1 MSPTQRRPRPFTTA
15 KWATTTD
22 YLPMNQP
29 APSQK
34 RLISL
39 SGQDPE
45 LRKRGH
51 FGSKFS
57 ANQYQWAW
65 QQTLLHSDKNKAI
78 LDWGCGN
85 GHFCIFLL
93 EQGFQ
98 NVHGYAF
105 RPPSLQE
112 LLPAGQT
119 FTFHLGDRQEPT
131 QLPFEDS
138 SFSTIL
144 SIGVL
149 EHVREFG
156 GTEVASLREIN
167 RVLEPGGLFICAHLP
182 NRNSLIEAIAR
193 ARKAKYFHQ
202 YTYCEAEILGLL
214 RQSGFARPSLMK
226 RYGIIPRNSFSGRLA
241 AIGNSKRCAQVLET
255 ADMLLSIMLRP
266 FCQNYGF
273 VCKKIIGDVQ

>member
-1 MSPTQRRPRPFTTA
+1 
-15 KWATTTD
+15 
-22 YLPMNQP
+22 MNPP

-34 RLISL
+34 RLIRL

-51 FGSKFS
+51 FGSTFS

-105 RPPSLQE
+105 RSPSLQE
-112 LLPAGQT
+112 LLPTDQT
-119 FTFHLGDRQEPT
+119 FTFHLGNRQEPT
-131 QLPFEDS
+131 RLPFKDN
-138 SFSTIL
+138 SFSSIL

-156 GTEVASLREIN
+156 GTEAASLREIH
-167 RVLEPGGLFICAHLP
+167 RILEPNGLFICAHLP

-193 ARKAKYFHQ
+193 ARKTNYFHQ
-202 YTYCEAEILGLL
+202 YTYSESEILDLL
-214 RQSGFARPSLMK
+214 RQSGFTKPSHMK
-226 RYGIIPRNSFSGRLA
+226 RYGIIPRNSFSGKLA
-241 AIGNSKRCAQVLET
+241 AIGNSKKCAQALEIS
-255 ADMLLSIMLRP
+255 DRILSRMFRP
-266 FCQNYGF
+266 FCQNHGF
-273 VCKKIIGDVQ
+273 VCRKSSAAADDPAWTSP

>member
-1 MSPTQRRPRPFTTA
+1 
-15 KWATTTD
+15 
-22 YLPMNQP
+22 MNPP
-29 APSQK
+29 APSPK
-34 RLISL
+34 RLIRL
-39 SGQDPE
+39 SDHDPE

-51 FGSKFS
+51 FGSTFS

-65 QQTLLHSDKNKAI
+65 QQTLLHSDKKNAI

-93 EQGFQ
+93 EQGFE

-112 LLPAGQT
+112 LLPADQT
-119 FTFHLGDRQEPT
+119 FTFHLGNPQEPT
-131 QLPFEDS
+131 RLPFKDN

-156 GTEVASLREIN
+156 GTEAASLREIN
-167 RVLEPGGLFICAHLP
+167 RVLEPDGVFICAHLP

-193 ARKAKYFHQ
+193 SRKTNYFHL
-202 YTYCEAEILGLL
+202 YTYSEAEVLDLL
-214 RQSGFARPSLMK
+214 RQSDFAKPSITK
-226 RYGIIPRNSFSGRLA
+226 RYGIIPRNSFSGKLA
-241 AIGNSKRCAQVLET
+241 AIGNNKWCAQALET
-255 ADMLLSIMLRP
+255 TDRILSRIFRP

-273 VCKKIIGDVQ
+273 VCRKSSAAASSPA